1 MISMYARA
9 NARAARWGGWRSG
22 ATTAAMADEPA
33 GAAPLT
39 RLNLLVGLILLA
51 LAAGVGYLQTIHCA
65 RSLATVR
72 EHIQRRRLAREQL
85 EVALQVLPMAAAA
98 GGPTLVAGLHR
109 VDDAVRGYDEAV
121 DTNGDW
127 PPLRARI
134 VGTEAQLRQG
144 VATVTQAAA
153 LGALLQ
159 GHSGREAEYDAH
171 LLRSVHNSHQVR
183 NLIEIALYAAALAT
197 TALIGREARR
207 RECARQAELRARLD
221 RLEEGTRELRAF
233 AGRVAHDLRGPLTP
247 ILVSSKMIEE
257 APVTDPVRQMAERI
271 ERSAGR
277 LRDMIDL
284 LLRFARLERPATPS
298 LRTDVALV
306 ATQVLDDV
314 RERALA
320 LGATIETRLSPGVQV
335 SCEPEI
341 VASALYNLI
350 DNALKYGLDGSRNR
364 IDVTVDTGPGVAVIT
379 VEDHGPGVPEDEVS
393 RIFDP
398 LFRGARAS
406 SEDGGIGLGLA
417 TVKRLVEA
425 RAGRVRVARASHGG
439 ARFIVE
445 LPAAV

>member
-1 MISMYARA
+1 MMTMHARA
-9 NARAARWGGWRSG
+9 NARVARWGGWRSG
-22 ATTAAMADEPA
+22 ATTAAMADEPT

-39 RLNLLVGLILLA
+39 RLNLLVGLILLT
-51 LAAGVGYLQTIHCA
+51 LAAAVGYLQTMHCA
-65 RSLATVR
+65 HSLATVR
-72 EHIQRRRLAREQL
+72 EHIQRRQLAREQL
-85 EVALQVLPMAAAA
+85 AVALQVLPMAAAT
-98 GGPTLVAGLHR
+98 GGPTLEAELHR
-109 VDDAVRGYDEAV
+109 VDDAVHAYDAAA
-121 DTNGDW
+121 DRSSDW
-127 PPLRARI
+127 LPLRARI
-134 VGTEAQLRQG
+134 FGTEAQLRRG
-144 VATVTQAAA
+144 GDVTQAAT
-153 LGALLQ
+153 LGALLER
-159 GHSGREAEYDAH
+159 HAGREADYDAH
-171 LLRSVHNSHQVR
+171 LLRSVHNAHQVR
-183 NLIEIALYAAALAT
+183 NLIEVGLYAAALAA
-197 TALIGREARR
+197 TALLGKEARR
-207 RECARQAELRARLD
+207 RERARQAELHARLD

-284 LLRFARLERPATPS
+284 LLRFARLERPVTPS

-314 RERALA
+314 RERVLA
-320 LGATIETRLSPGVQV
+320 LGATIATRLCPGVQA

-350 DNALKYGLDGSRNR
+350 DNALKYGLDGRRNR
-364 IDVTVDTGPGVAVIT
+364 IDVSVDSCPGMAVIT
-379 VEDHGPGVPEDEVS
+379 VEDHGRGVPEDEVG

-406 SEDGGIGLGLA
+406 STDGGIGLGLA

-425 RAGRVRVARASHGG
+425 RAGRVSVARAAHGG
-439 ARFIVE
+439 ARFTVE
-445 LPAAV
+445 LPAAD